1 MFCGLGLNLLCFPPH
16 SKKVSFDCWF
26 HSSIFVVCLLRNRRE
41 RERDSVVNELEKGM
55 RGELTGLG
63 IKMASGT
70 KLSFYDEIG
79 RFYNV
84 LDFVGY
90 HHKPQGGL
98 WNLPKIKIRNL

>member
-1 MFCGLGLNLLCFPPH
+1 M
-16 SKKVSFDCWF
+16 VSFKHFC
-26 HSSIFVVCLLRNRRE
+26 CLFTE
-41 RERDSVVNELEKGM
+41 KQKRERDGVVNESEKGM

-63 IKMASGT
+63 IKMSSGT
-70 KLSFYDEIG
+70 KLSLYDEIG

-84 LDFVGY
+84 LDLVGY

>member
-1 MFCGLGLNLLCFPPH
+1 
-16 SKKVSFDCWF
+16 
-26 HSSIFVVCLLRNRRE
+26 
-41 RERDSVVNELEKGM
+41 M

-63 IKMASGT
+63 IKMSSGT

-84 LDFVGY
+84 LDLVGY

>member
-1 MFCGLGLNLLCFPPH
+1 MIVGFTQAFLL
-16 SKKVSFDCWF
+16 
-26 HSSIFVVCLLRNRRE
+26 FVYWETEE
-41 RERDSVVNELEKGM
+41 RERDSVVNELEQGM

-63 IKMASGT
+63 IKMDSGT

-98 WNLPKIKIRNL
+98 WNLPKIKIWNL

>member
-1 MFCGLGLNLLCFPPH
+1 
-16 SKKVSFDCWF
+16 
-26 HSSIFVVCLLRNRRE
+26 
-41 RERDSVVNELEKGM
+41 M

-63 IKMASGT
+63 IKMSSGT

-98 WNLPKIKIRNL
+98 WNLPKIKI